1 MGFVPVELLI
11 FMTLPAFL
19 FALLLASLYGAAYH
33 FIRDGGGG
41 HLTLFLVLS
50 GLGFAAGHIFSL
62 WLDWDFILLGQ
73 IRLGFSSV
81 GSLIVLILGDWLS
94 RIEPRPES
102 KV

>member
-1 MGFVPVELLI
+1 MGLVPAEPVT

-19 FALLLASLYGAAYH
+19 FALLLACLYGAAYH

-41 HLTLFLVLS
+41 HLMLYLLLG
-50 GLGFAAGHIFSL
+50 GLGFAAGHVFSL
-62 WLDWDFILLGQ
+62 WLGWDFIPLGQ
-73 IRLGFSSV
+73 LRLGFASV
-81 GSLIVLILGDWLS
+81 GSLILLVLGDWLS